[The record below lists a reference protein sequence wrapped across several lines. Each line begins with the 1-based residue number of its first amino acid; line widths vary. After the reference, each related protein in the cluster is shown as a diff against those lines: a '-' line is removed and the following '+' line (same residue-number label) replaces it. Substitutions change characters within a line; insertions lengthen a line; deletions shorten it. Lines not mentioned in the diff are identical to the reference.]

1 MTQAVVIDINL
12 ENAQRVII
20 EGSQDKLVIID
31 FWADWCESCKQLM
44 PTLEKLAAA
53 FSTQVVLA
61 KVNCDEQQQLATQF
75 NIRSLPTVIFFKDGQ
90 PVDGFAG
97 VEPESSIRARIEKY
111 LPTVDDELV
120 TQALQGI
127 ETGEYE
133 QAYTLAKQA
142 VDINPDSSQAQ
153 IVLAD
158 AACELGR
165 LEQAEQLLTSI
176 RMADQDQYYQHV
188 TSKLNVAKQ
197 AADSPELR
205 QLAEQLTGAPDNHE
219 LRLELAAKLYAAH
232 RAEEALEHIFAVL
245 RQDLN
250 FGHAKQQALDM
261 LNALP
266 KGDPLAASYRRKL
279 YSMLY

>member
-53 FSTQVVLA
+53 FPTQVVLA

-97 VEPESSIRARIEKY
+97 VEPESTIRARIEKY

-120 TQALQGI
+120 TQALKCV

-133 QAYTLAKQA
+133 QGYTLAKQA

-165 LEQAEQLLTSI
+165 LEQAEQLLSSI
-176 RMADQDQYYQHV
+176 RMVDQDQYFQHV
-188 TSKLNVAKQ
+188 MSKLNVAKQ

-205 QLAEQLTGAPDNHE
+205 QLAEQLTSAPDNHE

-245 RQDLN
+245 RKDLN
-250 FGHAKQQALDM
+250 FGQAKQQALDM

>member
-44 PTLEKLAAA
+44 PTLEKLAAS
-53 FSTQVVLA
+53 FPTQVVLA

-120 TQALQGI
+120 TQALQSI

-153 IVLAD
+153 VILAD

-176 RMADQDQYYQHV
+176 RMADQDQYFQHV
-188 TSKLNVAKQ
+188 MSKLNVAKQ

-205 QLAEQLTGAPDNHE
+205 QLAEQLTGAPDNNE

-250 FGHAKQQALDM
+250 FGQAKQQALDM

>member
-53 FSTQVVLA
+53 FPTQVVLA

-97 VEPESSIRARIEKY
+97 VEPESTIRARIEKY

-120 TQALQGI
+120 TQALKCV

-133 QAYTLAKQA
+133 QGYTLAKQA

-165 LEQAEQLLTSI
+165 LEQAEQLLSSI
-176 RMADQDQYYQHV
+176 RMVDQDQYFQHV
-188 TSKLNVAKQ
+188 MSKLNVAKQ

-205 QLAEQLTGAPDNHE
+205 QLAEQLTSAPDNHE

-250 FGHAKQQALDM
+250 FGQAKQQALDM

>member
-20 EGSQDKLVIID
+20 EGSQDKLVILD

-44 PTLEKLAAA
+44 PTLERLAAA
-53 FSTQVVLA
+53 FPSQVVLA

-120 TQALQGI
+120 SQALKCV
-127 ETGEYE
+127 EAGEYE
-133 QAYTLAKQA
+133 QGYTLAKQA
-142 VDINPDSSQAQ
+142 VDLNPDSSQAQ

-165 LEQAEQLLTSI
+165 LEQAEQLLSSI
-176 RMADQDQYYQHV
+176 RMADQDQYFQHV
-188 TSKLNVAKQ
+188 MSKLNVAKQ

-205 QLAEQLTGAPDNHE
+205 QLAEQLTSAPDNHE

-250 FGHAKQQALDM
+250 FGQAKQQALDM

>member
-53 FSTQVVLA
+53 FPTQVVLA

-97 VEPESSIRARIEKY
+97 VERESTIRARIEKY

-120 TQALQGI
+120 TQALKCV

-133 QAYTLAKQA
+133 QGYTLAKQA

-165 LEQAEQLLTSI
+165 LEQAEQLLSSI
-176 RMADQDQYYQHV
+176 RMVDQDQYFQHV
-188 TSKLNVAKQ
+188 MSKLNVAKQ

-205 QLAEQLTGAPDNHE
+205 QLAEQLTSAPDNHE

-250 FGHAKQQALDM
+250 FGQAKQQALDM

>member
-53 FSTQVVLA
+53 FPTQVVLA

-97 VEPESSIRARIEKY
+97 VEPESTIRARIEKY

-120 TQALQGI
+120 TQALKCV
-127 ETGEYE
+127 ETGEYK
-133 QAYTLAKQA
+133 QGYTLAKQA

-165 LEQAEQLLTSI
+165 LEQSEQLLTSI
-176 RMADQDQYYQHV
+176 RMADQDQYFQHV
-188 TSKLNVAKQ
+188 MSKLNVAKQ

-205 QLAEQLTGAPDNHE
+205 QLAEQLTSAPDNHE

-250 FGHAKQQALDM
+250 FGQAKQQALDM